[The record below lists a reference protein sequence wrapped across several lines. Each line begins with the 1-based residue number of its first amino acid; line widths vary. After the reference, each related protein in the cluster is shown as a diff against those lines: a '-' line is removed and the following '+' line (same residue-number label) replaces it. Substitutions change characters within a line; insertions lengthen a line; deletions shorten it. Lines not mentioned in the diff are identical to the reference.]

1 MYSCWG
7 LAKIASGGKLM
18 MWYLGWVSGDPD
30 ADTFYQ
36 ILYGVSKGQANHSR
50 FDLPE
55 WNQLYKKAKTM
66 SNSPERDELY
76 REMDKLFFRLCAPAP
91 GPAPH
96 AHVPRPALGDRL
108 PEERL
113 ESAALDVPG
122 YRRASSSITAASSSF
137 GGSSPCAMMM
147 SWNSR

>member
-1 MYSCWG
+1 VYSCWG

-76 REMDKLFFRLCAPAP
+76 REMDKLFFAYAPLRPVLHRTLTCLAQPWVIGYRKNGLSRPLWMYLDIDERALPSQQPRAASAAAAPA
-91 GPAPH
+91 
-96 AHVPRPALGDRL
+96 R
-108 PEERL
+108 
-113 ESAALDVPG
+113 
-122 YRRASSSITAASSSF
+122 
-137 GGSSPCAMMM
+137 
-147 SWNSR
+147 